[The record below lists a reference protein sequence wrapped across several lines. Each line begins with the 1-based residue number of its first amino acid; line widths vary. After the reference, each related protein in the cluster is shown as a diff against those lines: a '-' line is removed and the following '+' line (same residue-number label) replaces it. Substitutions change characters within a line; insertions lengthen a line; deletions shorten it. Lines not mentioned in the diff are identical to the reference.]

1 MQQEDKEFKR
11 AKTYRLRHAIDEKAP
26 LFEDIVPYDAKLQK
40 QHLSKDDMFSV
51 ESSESGTNS
60 EHEEDDALDTTGIE
74 YIKEQK
80 LRQS

>member
-1 MQQEDKEFKR
+1 
-11 AKTYRLRHAIDEKAP
+11 
-26 LFEDIVPYDAKLQK
+26 
-40 QHLSKDDMFSV
+40 MFSV

-60 EHEEDDALDTTGIE
+60 EHEDDDALDTTGIE